1 MNRLE
6 AVQSIKE
13 KLLHENELPSVI
25 SELRELLSS
34 DCAELDKAQ
43 VS

>member
-1 MNRLE
+1 MSRLE

-13 KLLHENELPSVI
+13 RLLNENELLSII
-25 SELRELLSS
+25 SELRELRSS